1 MRNLL
6 ARLRAALTPQALCLL
21 LLALLLLGST
31 RLWVWGDS
39 AQTALEK
46 RVSRVLSGVAGAGRV
61 DVVIKTRR
69 ERGSALSSSGQEET
83 PVGAVAVA
91 QGADDPLVCLELQQ
105 ALCALLGLP
114 ASAVSV
120 VTGGG

>member
-21 LLALLLLGST
+21 LLALLLLGGT
-31 RLWVWGDS
+31 RLWGDS

-46 RVSRVLSGVAGAGRV
+46 RVSRVLSDVAGAGRV

-91 QGADDPLVCLELQQ
+91 QGADDPLVCMELQQ

>member
-6 ARLRAALTPQALCLL
+6 ARLRAALTPQALWLL
-21 LLALLLLGST
+21 LLALLLLGGA
-31 RLWVWGDS
+31 RLWGDS
-39 AQTALEK
+39 SQTALEK
-46 RVSRVLSGVAGAGRV
+46 RVSRALSGVAGAGRV
-61 DVVIKTRR
+61 DVVIKTQC
-69 ERGSALSSSGQEET
+69 LSGGTLASSRQEET

-120 VTGGG
+120 VTGGS

>member
-6 ARLRAALTPQALCLL
+6 ARLRAAMTPQALCLL
-21 LLALLLLGST
+21 LLALLLLGGT
-31 RLWVWGDS
+31 RLWGDS

-91 QGADDPLVCLELQQ
+91 QGADDPLVCMELQQ

>member
-21 LLALLLLGST
+21 LLALLLLGGT
-31 RLWVWGDS
+31 RLWGDS

-91 QGADDPLVCLELQQ
+91 QGADDPLVCMELQQ

-120 VTGGG
+120 VTGGN

>member
-6 ARLRAALTPQALCLL
+6 ARLRAALTPQALWLL
-21 LLALLLLGST
+21 LLALLLLGGA
-31 RLWVWGDS
+31 RLWGDT

-61 DVVIKTRR
+61 DVVIKTQR
-69 ERGSALSSSGQEET
+69 LSGGTLTASRQEET

>member
-21 LLALLLLGST
+21 LLALLLLGGT
-31 RLWVWGDS
+31 RLWGDS

-46 RVSRVLSGVAGAGRV
+46 RVSRVLSGVAGARRV

-91 QGADDPLVCLELQQ
+91 QGADDPLVCMELQQ

>member
-21 LLALLLLGST
+21 LLALLLLGGT
-31 RLWVWGDS
+31 RLWGDS